1 MNTQII
7 LGKASLSEW
16 ANFRGDVPS
25 GFSGRGG
32 QALNPYLPQADPSG
46 SSSGSGISTAIGLTA
61 GTVTFLGVDAS
72 SAVF

>member
-1 MNTQII
+1 MVSIIKSQII

-16 ANFRGDVPS
+16 SHFRALGLPL

-32 QALNPYLPQADPSG
+32 QGLNPYFPRGDPAG

-61 GTVTFLGVDAS
+61 GKFLLLD
-72 SAVF
+72 F